1 MDEQDNEKFL
11 EMLILKGA
19 IEVSGLDSETGEF
32 LYGFTPKILE
42 LFPDIYNEHINY
54 INAKVLSLWSQGFL
68 DVRLDENQEM
78 VIKITE
84 KAINPEE
91 VEKLSK
97 DDKFSLE
104 EIKRISRLD

>member
-1 MDEQDNEKFL
+1 MSNEENEQFL

-19 IEVSGLDSETGEF
+19 IEVSGIDSETGEF
-32 LYGFTPKILE
+32 LYGFTPKIVE
-42 LFPDIYNEHINY
+42 IFPEIYDEHINY
-54 INAKVLSLWSQGFL
+54 INGKVLSLWSQGFL

-78 VIKITE
+78 VVKITE
-84 KAINPEE
+84 KAVTPEE

>member
-1 MDEQDNEKFL
+1 MSNEENEAFL
-11 EMLILKGA
+11 EKLILEGA

-32 LYGFTPKILE
+32 LYSFTPKILD

-78 VIKITE
+78 IVKITE

-91 VEKLSK
+91 IEKLSK

>member
-1 MDEQDNEKFL
+1 MSNEENEAFL
-11 EMLILKGA
+11 EKLILEGA

-32 LYGFTPKILE
+32 LYGFTPKILD
-42 LFPDIYNEHINY
+42 LFPEIYNEHINY

-84 KAINPEE
+84 KAIDPEQ
-91 VEKLSK
+91 VNTLSK